1 MISLAFVEMPSQQ
14 NINAMNDLA
23 EKKFSRF
30 ASLKLRR
37 LSLRRPASSIA
48 DSRVPD
54 MVGQRSA
61 VGRASHP
68 ALVILPVATN
78 S

>member
-1 MISLAFVEMPSQQ
+1 MGFVEMVSQQ
-14 NINAMNDLA
+14 TTELMNDLA

-48 DSRVPD
+48 DSPVPGMIGERKAD
-54 MVGQRSA
+54 D
-61 VGRASHP
+61 RASRP
-68 ALVILPVATN
+68 ALIALPIATN
-78 S
+78 P

>member
-1 MISLAFVEMPSQQ
+1 MVSQQ
-14 NINAMNDLA
+14 NIIAMNDLA

-30 ASLKLRR
+30 ANLKLRR

-48 DSRVPD
+48 DSRVPG

-61 VGRASHP
+61 VDRASPP
-68 ALVILPVATN
+68 ALVILPIATN
-78 S
+78 P